1 MPNEQMHIY
10 LAHISGFNWSKMI
23 AKLSSIRRTLGALY
37 SGREKYYSSV
47 FVQNDWPIMIVKRL
61 TLFCF
66 LSILKS
72 LEITHTFTGYRA
84 GAAPHVVHHC

>member
-1 MPNEQMHIY
+1 
-10 LAHISGFNWSKMI
+10 MI
-23 AKLSSIRRTLGALY
+23 AKLSSIRGMLGTLC

-47 FVQNDWPIMIVKRL
+47 FVQNHWPISDIDIVKRL

-72 LEITHTFTGYRA
+72 LEITHTFTGHRA
-84 GAAPHVVHHC
+84 GAAPYVAHYC